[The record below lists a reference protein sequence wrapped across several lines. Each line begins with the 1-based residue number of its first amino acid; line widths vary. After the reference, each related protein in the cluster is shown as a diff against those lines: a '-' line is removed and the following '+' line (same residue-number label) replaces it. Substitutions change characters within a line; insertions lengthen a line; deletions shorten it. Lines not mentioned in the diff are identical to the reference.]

1 MSAWLRALPGNWG
14 PQGAGPG
21 TRARECHAPASAS
34 LGSIEDVAV
43 IVETEQM
50 LGEVMGLQKLS
61 SDREKLQTPGF
72 NSEAH
77 KPAELSFFSGRG
89 DMDRKTLKVSRKQQ
103 T

>member
-1 MSAWLRALPGNWG
+1 MQGELQEEGSCPRGFMHCLAHQG
-14 PQGAGPG
+14 PRGAGPE
-21 TRARECHAPASAS
+21 TRARECHAPAASS

-61 SDREKLQTPGF
+61 SSRDRLQMPGF

-77 KPAELSFFSGRG
+77 KPAEIRTET
-89 DMDRKTLKVSRKQQ
+89 R
-103 T
+103 